1 MVKLIDLSRLN
12 ELLRPVRVNDGGGF
26 QPAPE
31 QIHQGSNLEQ
41 VEARVKV
48 EHKGR
53 EARKSWL
60 NLSLNLISVG
70 RWSRH
75 PRLPLARLD
84 GMRRRRE
91 SPSDTPEGSF
101 SIGLCRARE

>member
-1 MVKLIDLSRLN
+1 MVVAFSQRLSKSTKEAN
-12 ELLRPVRVNDGGGF
+12 F
-26 QPAPE
+26 E
-31 QIHQGSNLEQ
+31 QQ

-70 RWSRH
+70 R
-75 PRLPLARLD
+75 
-84 GMRRRRE
+84 
-91 SPSDTPEGSF
+91 
-101 SIGLCRARE
+101 